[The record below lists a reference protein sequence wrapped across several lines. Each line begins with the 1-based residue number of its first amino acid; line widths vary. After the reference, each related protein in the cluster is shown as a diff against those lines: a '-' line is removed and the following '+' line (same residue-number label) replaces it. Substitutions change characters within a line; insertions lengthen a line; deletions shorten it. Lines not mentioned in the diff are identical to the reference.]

1 MNIDQKLESLKRIKR
16 VEPPAFLFTRI
27 MEQVKPKPQVPLTWR
42 LAFAGVSIA
51 IVCINAFILFNTS
64 DSKDSTSVEV
74 IVNTMELSTSNDL
87 YHE

>member
-27 MEQVKPKPQVPLTWR
+27 LEQVKPKPQAPLTWR

-51 IVCINAFILFNTS
+51 IFCINAFILFNSS
-64 DSKDSTSVEV
+64 DSKDNISVEV
-74 IVNTMELSTSNDL
+74 IVNTMELSTLNDL